1 MTSDTNP
8 ICAVCETA
16 YLGVNG
22 RFCTVRNHYVEY
34 AKEPPCGKKGNS
46 DESENN

>member
-1 MTSDTNP
+1 MNSQTNES
-8 ICAVCETA
+8 CANCPKS
-16 YLGVNG
+16 YLGLNG
-22 RFCTVRNHYVEY
+22 CFCTVRNHYVEY